1 MTTARQFAPKSRIV
15 LAALLLAPAL
25 LLGGCG
31 RDADL
36 AEKVAAADAAALRA
50 EAAAKRAEH
59 AAGQAARAQPAGAV
73 EAEAEAEPNVD
84 QPDQAKANEAP
95 PPSPAPTTEG

>member
-1 MTTARQFAPKSRIV
+1 MTIARQFVRTSCTKAG
-15 LAALLLAPAL
+15 AALLASAL

-31 RDADL
+31 RDANL

-50 EAAAKRAEH
+50 EQAAKRAEH
-59 AAGQAARAQPAGAV
+59 SAAQAARAQPPAV
-73 EAEAEAEPNVD
+73 AAAEPDPNAD
-84 QPDQAKANEAP
+84 QPDPANANDAA